1 MLCAWAASHTVSVGL
16 RAQAAPAAL
25 GGLLGTLV
33 PGSHPAGPGTCS
45 DTRGTHEGLL
55 RVSSVTVWDCSGW
68 ALSLPGIAQGG
79 HCHSLGLLR
88 VGTVT
93 PCSGWALSPPAQ
105 GGHCHSL
112 GTVRGGHCHSLG
124 TQTRTAPGLAEGTG
138 AEEEG
143 ADALRSL
150 AQPWWHLAARTC
162 CHRSPSGLSSC
173 LQPALGDI
181 PASLSACHP
190 PAPG

>member
-1 MLCAWAASHTVSVGL
+1 MDMLCAWAASHTVSVGL

-55 RVSSVTVWDCSGW
+55 RVSSVTVWDWSGW

-88 VGTVT
+88 MGTVTAWGMLRVGTVMAWGLFGVGTVT
-93 PCSGWALSPPAQ
+93 AWGPRQ
-105 GGHCHSL
+105 GQH
-112 GTVRGGHCHSLG
+112 
-124 TQTRTAPGLAEGTG
+124 QIW
-138 AEEEG
+138 
-143 ADALRSL
+143 LR
-150 AQPWWHLAARTC
+150 
-162 CHRSPSGLSSC
+162 
-173 LQPALGDI
+173 ALGQRRKGQM
-181 PASLSACHP
+181 P
-190 PAPG
+190 